1 MVTSK
6 VKQAKHEEKELE
18 IPEEERSR
26 LKNKNGGVGRCGGLK
41 RNNEEEEEK
50 RR

>member
-1 MVTSK
+1 MATSK

-26 LKNKNGGVGRCGGLK
+26 LKNKNGGEVGRCGGF
-41 RNNEEEEEK
+41 EEK
-50 RR
+50 Q